1 MRSRPFHPFAAALVV
16 TGGLLVGAP
25 ASQAAEPETLTQAD
39 AITGTVTIDFGTR
52 TQLDTSGKFVPGTPA
67 PGSKDVYTLDLTVL
81 GTAALRGTLERQ
93 PWLINPETGR
103 ALQPASLRFD
113 LALAASDP
121 GSPGKTQAVARWT
134 GTVPVDDD
142 GVYLLDAGK
151 AAGGGLRVV
160 PGAPGGA
167 EHPFTGRLV
176 GKPPVK
182 NWFLPRP
189 RTFTRVVAGRTVSVQ
204 VRGTDPMELKDVVLP
219 AGAVGDDPRAVVS
232 GRLELD
238 YTGGSWFTD
247 GLRIRYAADGAEVED
262 VVRGSIRWVP
272 DPERK
277 ENGKG
282 RYEVNLRVN
291 EARQGPTVQGPGAP
305 GANDGPEAFF
315 APDPAVPSLTG
326 RLELTDTLAPDG
338 RVATS
343 QVVYRL
349 NANHLTRAQV
359 LNLFKLWVLAVAP
372 SNDD

>member
-1 MRSRPFHPFAAALVV
+1 MRSRPFHPFAAALAL
-16 TGGLLVGAP
+16 TGGLLAAAP
-25 ASQAAEPETLTQAD
+25 ASQAAEPATLTQAD

-52 TQLDTSGKFVPGTPA
+52 TQLDTSGQALPGTPA
-67 PGSKDVYTLDLTVL
+67 PGAKDVYTLDLTVL
-81 GTAALRGTLERQ
+81 GTTALRGTLERQ
-93 PWLINPETGR
+93 PWLMNPATGR

-121 GSPGKTQAVARWT
+121 AKPGETRAVAKWT

-142 GVYLLDAGK
+142 GVYLLEGGK
-151 AAGGGLRVV
+151 EAGGGLRVV
-160 PGAPGGA
+160 AGEAGGA
-167 EHPFTGRLV
+167 EHPFTGRLA

-189 RTFTRVVAGRTVSVQ
+189 RTFTRMVEGREVSVQ
-204 VRGTDPMELKDVVLP
+204 VRGTDPMELKEVVLP
-219 AGAVGDDPRAVVS
+219 AGAVGDDPRALVS

-247 GLRIRYAADGAEVED
+247 GLRLRHAADGAEVED

-282 RYEVNLRVN
+282 RYEVNLRFN
-291 EARQGPTVQGPGAP
+291 EARQGLAVQGPGAP
-305 GANDGPEAFF
+305 GANAGAEAFF

-326 RLELTDTLAPDG
+326 TLELTDTLAPDG

-359 LNLFKLWVLAVAP
+359 LSLFKLWVLAVAP